1 MQNVNLYSQEKPA
14 SAGPGRRQMLA
25 LAAAALTLCIL
36 HAGYAAYQLWRGG
49 EKLRLAEQTALLAEQ
64 QLAEQQAVFV
74 EPVLDPQLPLD
85 LAEQQAANQQLQRTL
100 DYLKLLSAEQSAGFV
115 APLQALSE
123 RHPPDGL
130 WLSRI
135 ELLNGGEAMR
145 LQGYVQDQELLP
157 LYLHSLGQSEVFRG
171 REFARFDML
180 RNPEGLLTFTLS
192 STGDSADE

>member
-1 MQNVNLYSQEKPA
+1 M
-14 SAGPGRRQMLA
+14 
-25 LAAAALTLCIL
+25 
-36 HAGYAAYQLWRGG
+36 
-49 EKLRLAEQTALLAEQ
+49 
-64 QLAEQQAVFV
+64 

-157 LYLHSLGQSEVFRG
+157 QYLQRLGQSPVFQG
-171 REFARFDML
+171 REFARFELQRGDDQ
-180 RNPEGLLTFTLS
+180 LLHFDLS
-192 STGDSADE
+192 SQVGDKEAGDE

>member
-1 MQNVNLYSQEKPA
+1 M
-14 SAGPGRRQMLA
+14 
-25 LAAAALTLCIL
+25 
-36 HAGYAAYQLWRGG
+36 
-49 EKLRLAEQTALLAEQ
+49 
-64 QLAEQQAVFV
+64 

-135 ELLNGGEAMR
+135 ELLNGGKAMR

-171 REFARFDML
+171 RVLALFDML
-180 RNPEGLLTFTLS
+180 RNPEGLLTFTSS
-192 STGDSADE
+192 STRYSADE